1 MDSKENFMP
10 SPNPTPSEYLKKY
23 AELKNGIITL
33 EEWQDFSKNILLN
46 ASKKINSHLFKK

>member
-1 MDSKENFMP
+1 MDSKENFMQ